1 MQPDDEI
8 VLGRA
13 LDESRDSLR
22 LIESLQAA
30 LHRDGLERFNRTADL
45 NVTAAEFELHG
56 ATLHRLADW
65 YPNEAQVQRAV
76 QEWERLRSS
85 LEEQ

>member
-22 LIESLQAA
+22 LIESLRAA
-30 LHRDGLERFNRTADL
+30 LNRDDLGSNRSAEL
-45 NVTAAEFELHG
+45 NLTAAEFELHG

-65 YPNEAQVQRAV
+65 YPNDAQVQQAV

-85 LEEQ
+85 LA